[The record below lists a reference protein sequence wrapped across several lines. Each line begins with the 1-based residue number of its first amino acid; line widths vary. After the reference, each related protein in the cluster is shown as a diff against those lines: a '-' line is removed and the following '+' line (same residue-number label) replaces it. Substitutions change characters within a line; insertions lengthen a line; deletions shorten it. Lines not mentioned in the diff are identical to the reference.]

1 MVQQNDDRG
10 ICISH
15 FRGGRRYLYRPR
27 IVSVQEEEDKAGNG
41 RSFSAGYVPDS
52 SSQPACLFV
61 LLLPAFPSAFQLHSY
76 RQGQDVTSEESTDD
90 RSYDGTEGLGVLAYI
105 IPSSR

>member
-1 MVQQNDDRG
+1 MFQQNDDRG

-27 IVSVQEEEDKAGNG
+27 IVFIQEEEDKAGNG

-52 SSQPACLFV
+52 SSQPAFLSV
-61 LLLPAFPSAFQLHSY
+61 LLLPAFPSAFQMHSY
-76 RQGQDVTSEESTDD
+76 RQDVGSEESTDD
-90 RSYDGTEGLGVLAYI
+90 RSYDGTEGLGVLAYS
-105 IPSSR
+105 IPPSR